1 MDNFKRH
8 TESSC
13 IVEIKSVCLFTLAGF
28 ALTALL
34 AGCASTTVETSGTPL
49 GRPLCASAESRLPV
63 AIYWMPQWRPD
74 QKEPAAREA
83 LAQRGIED
91 FVARH
96 QCLAVTALER
106 LPAGAGTPSDA
117 ALLRQA
123 AALNPPPERVVLI
136 VVRELGPRLLIG
148 LPMGVEGGTEVVI
161 EVRVLDPTATAPL
174 ADARTQW
181 RNGGKFVIKGVR
193 SLDADMSA
201 ALAVALMPASA
212 SR

>member
-1 MDNFKRH
+1 M
-8 TESSC
+8 
-13 IVEIKSVCLFTLAGF
+13 AGVAF
-28 ALTALL
+28 AALL
-34 AGCASTTVETSGTPL
+34 SGCASTTVETSGTPL
-49 GRPLCASAESRLPV
+49 ARPLCASSQSRLPV

-91 FVARH
+91 FIARH
-96 QCLAVTALER
+96 PCLSLTALER

-123 AALNPPPERVVLI
+123 ATLNPPPERVVLI
-136 VVRELGPRLLIG
+136 VVRELGPRLVIG
-148 LPMGVEGGTEVVI
+148 LPTGVEGGTEVVI
-161 EVRVLDPTATAPL
+161 EVRVLDPAAAAPL

-181 RNGGKFVIKGVR
+181 RNGGKFVIKGVH

-201 ALAVALMPASA
+201 ALSVALMSGATA
-212 SR
+212 R

>member
-1 MDNFKRH
+1 MPAVCTFH
-8 TESSC
+8 HQIISC
-13 IVEIKSVCLFTLAGF
+13 I
-28 ALTALL
+28 ALIALL
-34 AGCASTTVETSGTPL
+34 SGCASTTVETSGTPL

-63 AIYWMPQWRPD
+63 AIYWLPQWRPD

-96 QCLAVTALER
+96 PCLTLTALER

-123 AALNPPPERVVLI
+123 ATLNPPPERVVLI
-136 VVRELGPRLLIG
+136 VVRELVPRLLIG

-161 EVRVLDPTATAPL
+161 EVRVLDPTATEPL

-193 SLDADMSA
+193 SLDVDMSA
-201 ALAVALMPASA
+201 ALTAALMPASA

>member
-1 MDNFKRH
+1 MKR
-8 TESSC
+8 
-13 IVEIKSVCLFTLAGF
+13 LLQGF
-28 ALTALL
+28 AMTGVAFAALV

-96 QCLAVTALER
+96 RCLALSALER
-106 LPAGAGTPSDA
+106 LPASAGVPTDV

-161 EVRVLDPTATAPL
+161 EVRVLDPAATAPL
-174 ADARTQW
+174 AEARTQW
-181 RNGGKFVIKGVR
+181 RNGGKFVIKGIR
-193 SLDADMSA
+193 SLDADMSTALTA
-201 ALAVALMPASA
+201 ALMSGAETH
-212 SR
+212 

>member
-1 MDNFKRH
+1 MK
-8 TESSC
+8 ESV
-13 IVEIKSVCLFTLAGF
+13 IFTL

-63 AIYWMPQWRPD
+63 AIYWMPRWRPD

-96 QCLAVTALER
+96 PCLTLTALER
-106 LPAGAGTPSDA
+106 LPAGAGVPSDVV
-117 ALLRQA
+117 LRREA

-148 LPMGVEGGTEVVI
+148 LPMGVDGGTEVVI
-161 EVRVLDPTATAPL
+161 EVRVLDPAATAPL

-181 RNGGKFVIKGVR
+181 RNGGKFVVKGVR

-201 ALAVALMPASA
+201 ALTAALMSPVPAH
-212 SR
+212 